1 MRPWPRSL
9 ATRTALVLVAS
20 LVLVQ
25 VAGLTIHALDR
36 VDVLRLA
43 QARDISVRAIGLY
56 QVVAL
61 TPSDQRAAL
70 LAAQSRDG
78 VTARLDAG
86 PPTTQGLATLP
97 FQQLL
102 QVNLGLVPVPQSL
115 RPRAVV
121 IEGGPDRGS
130 VSLGLRLP
138 DNRWLDIAFALPA
151 PRPWH
156 SQTFLAAFA
165 LMTVAA
171 AALSTW
177 AVRRLVAPV
186 STLAEAAE
194 RLGRDVAAP
203 PLPEDGPAEVAQAAR
218 AFNTMAARLRR
229 FVADRTFLLAAIGHD
244 LRTPITRLKL
254 RLEFVDDDEL
264 RRKMLADLD
273 ELEAMVAASLA
284 FARDTT
290 GEERVVSIDL
300 AELVRTIL
308 DETADARPEAAERL
322 GYAGP
327 AHLTVRARQVSL
339 KRAIGNLVLNAVKY
353 GGGARITLRPPERD
367 VAARDLVE
375 LLVDDDGPGIPEADL
390 DRVFQPFQRLEP
402 SRSRE
407 TGGMG
412 LGLPIAR
419 NIFRAHGGDVAL
431 ANRTGGGLR
440 ATVTLP
446 G

>member
-1 MRPWPRSL
+1 LRLWPRSL
-9 ATRTALVLVAS
+9 ATRTALVLVGS
-20 LVLVQ
+20 LIVVQ
-25 VAGLTIHALDR
+25 VAGLTIHAFDR

-43 QARDISVRAIGLY
+43 QARDIAVRSIGLY
-56 QVVAL
+56 QVIAL
-61 TPSDQRAAL
+61 TPAAQRGTV
-70 LAAQSRDG
+70 LAAQSHGG
-78 VTARLDAG
+78 VAARIDVG
-86 PPTTQGLATLP
+86 PPTTRGPLSPLP

-102 QVNLGLVPVPQSL
+102 QVNMGLLPVPQSL

-121 IEGGPDRGS
+121 IDGGPQRGS
-130 VSLGLRLP
+130 VSLGMRLP
-138 DNRWLDIAFALPA
+138 DNRWLDVTFPLPA

-156 SQTFLAAFA
+156 SQDFLLAFV

-171 AALSTW
+171 AALSGW

-186 STLAEAAE
+186 ATLAEAAE

-203 PLPEDGPAEVAQAAR
+203 PLPEDGPAEVATAAR

-254 RLEFVDDDEL
+254 RLEFVDDEDT
-264 RRKMLADLD
+264 RRRMEADLD

-290 GEERVVSIDL
+290 GDERVVSIDL
-300 AELVRTIL
+300 AELARTIL
-308 DETADARPEAAERL
+308 DEAADARPEAAARL

-327 AHLTVRARQVSL
+327 EHVAIHARPVSL
-339 KRAIGNLVLNAVKY
+339 KRAVANLVLNAIKY
-353 GGGARITLRPPERD
+353 GGGARVTLRPPD
-367 VAARDLVE
+367 HGTVE
-375 LLVDDDGPGIPEADL
+375 LLVEDDGPGIPDADM

-419 NIFRAHGGDVAL
+419 NIFRAHGGDVTL
-431 ANRTGGGLR
+431 SNRESGGLR
-440 ATVTLP
+440 ATVVLP